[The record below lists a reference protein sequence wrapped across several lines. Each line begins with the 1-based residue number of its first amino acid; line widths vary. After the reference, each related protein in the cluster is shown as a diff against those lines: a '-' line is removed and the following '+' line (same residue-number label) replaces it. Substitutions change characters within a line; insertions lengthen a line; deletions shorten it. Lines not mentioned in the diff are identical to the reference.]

1 MGATQALRDFLPSNI
16 WRKSRTKPKIFISY
30 RRDDC
35 SWFVTAL
42 HNKLSNKFG
51 REKVFQDYNHIEA
64 GEDFAQCIQD
74 SVRGCNV
81 FLVVIGKQW
90 LAASKDGERRLDDPK
105 DFVRLEIAAALKR
118 RRWSKIRGELRV
130 IPVLVDGAEMPTAE
144 ELPEDLAD
152 LASYQA
158 QRVDTSEFD
167 VLSDALIKQ
176 IKPWVFPW
184 RNRLKKMIKPSVS
197 TLLVALLGSSL
208 WNFNA
213 LVWWHIWQAEK
224 AVEQINYVSAISHYK
239 SVLNWR
245 AENHNIRLTY
255 ADLAFVQGNAFES
268 KREANSVNH
277 FHELAAE
284 NYQTLL
290 AHLEGENK
298 SEVVNKLAGVYTSL
312 EMPSEAILTYKRYLS
327 EIDNMQLPLKFEVE
341 NAKASASG
349 SLGELYLDIGKLD
362 EAIKHFDIAL
372 DALRKLG
379 LSQDEADVL
388 FSLANVHKK
397 QNDSESALN
406 HYHAS
411 WKKYCAKENFNGVA
425 KVLFNG
431 GLLVGEMSN
440 QGDPYSWINNRAQ
453 AYMNRD
459 CAV

>member
-1 MGATQALRDFLPSNI
+1 
-16 WRKSRTKPKIFISY
+16 
-30 RRDDC
+30 
-35 SWFVTAL
+35 
-42 HNKLSNKFG
+42 KLSNKFG
-51 REKVFQDYNHIEA
+51 QEKVFQDYNHIEA
-64 GEDFAQCIQD
+64 GEDFAQCIHD

-90 LAASKDGERRLDDPK
+90 LTASKNGERRLDDPQ

-118 RRWSKIRGELRV
+118 RRWSQIRGEHRV
-130 IPVLVDGAEMPTAE
+130 IPVLVDGAEMPSVE
-144 ELPEDLAD
+144 DLPGDLAD
-152 LASYQA
+152 LANYQA
-158 QRVDTSEFD
+158 QRIDTSEFD
-167 VLSDALIKQ
+167 VLTDALIKQ

-184 RNRLKKMIKPSVS
+184 RYRLKKMIKPGIGA
-197 TLLVALLGSSL
+197 LLLALLGSSL

-213 LVWWHIWQAEK
+213 LVWWHTWQAER
-224 AVEQINYVSAISHYK
+224 AFDQVNYVSAISNYK
-239 SVLNWR
+239 AVLKWR
-245 AENHNIRLTY
+245 AENHPVRLKL
-255 ADLAFVQGNAFES
+255 ADLAFAQGNAYES

-284 NYQTLL
+284 NYQILL
-290 AHLEGENK
+290 AYFESEK
-298 SEVVNKLAGVYTSL
+298 KFEVVKSLASVYTSL

-341 NAKASASG
+341 NAKASVSG
-349 SLGELYLDIGKLD
+349 NLGELYLDIGTLD
-362 EAIKHFDIAL
+362 EAITHFDIAL
-372 DALRKLG
+372 DVLRKLG
-379 LSQDEADVL
+379 LSRDEADVL

-397 QNDSESALN
+397 LNDSESALD

-411 WKKYCAKENFNGVA
+411 WEKYCAKENFNGVA

-459 CAV
+459 CTV